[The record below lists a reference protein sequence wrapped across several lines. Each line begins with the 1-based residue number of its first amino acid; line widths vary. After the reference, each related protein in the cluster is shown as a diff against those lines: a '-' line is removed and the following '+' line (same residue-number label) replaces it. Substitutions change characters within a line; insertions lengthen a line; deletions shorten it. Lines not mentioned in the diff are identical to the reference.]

1 MLSARE
7 TALRALIAFR
17 REGAWPDLY
26 LKKACGDM
34 RGEEAALTANL
45 TYGVLQ
51 NRAWLDFLIGQFSAR
66 PVEKLTPQVLDALRL
81 GAYQLIFLTR
91 IPHSAAVHETVEL
104 VKKTASPAAAG
115 YANGVL
121 RALQRNLKSWTICPS
136 ATATPSGSW
145 AR

>member
-51 NRAWLDFLIGQFSAR
+51 NRAWLDFLIGQFSVR

-91 IPHSAAVHETVEL
+91 IPHSAAVHETGERVT
-104 VKKTASPAAAG
+104 KTASPAAAG
-115 YANGVL
+115 YGNGVL
-121 RALQRNLKSWTICPS
+121 RARQRHLGHPS
-136 ATATPSGSW
+136 EGP
-145 AR
+145 RRP